1 MIYMII
7 LFCNISG
14 RSATF
19 TGERRDKDDN
29 IFAALGDTDE
39 LSSCIGF
46 LLIKIIISGFVLI
59 VV

>member
-1 MIYMII
+1 MII